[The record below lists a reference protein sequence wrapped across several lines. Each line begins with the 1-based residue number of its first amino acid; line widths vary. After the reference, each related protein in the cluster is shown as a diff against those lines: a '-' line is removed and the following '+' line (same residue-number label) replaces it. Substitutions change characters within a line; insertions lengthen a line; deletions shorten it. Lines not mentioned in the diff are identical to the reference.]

1 MIKRFWRTILITAIC
16 LIPFNSKG
24 QEYKLSPDAEI
35 SLLTCGAGNEYYLSF
50 GHSAIRVC
58 DTSLGIDHVYNYG
71 TFDFDTP
78 NLYLKFA
85 LGNLDYMLSVQNY
98 NNFILSYRYEGRWVV
113 EQKLNLTDEERN
125 KLYQSLR
132 ENYRKE
138 NRYYKYDFFRDNCAT
153 RARDIIE
160 KSLNRDFYT
169 NNSTHTTNT
178 YRNLIDLTFRE
189 IIYPYTNERLM
200 WWQFGVDALL
210 GIRCDRPVSTAEC
223 MFIPFYLQNHLDTTN
238 LCLSSTLI
246 LDETK
251 TDNPKSISPIIVFW
265 ILCLITC
272 ILTYISV
279 KKNIKI
285 KWFDIPLFSIVGIVG
300 LIVAFMWVL
309 SSHWCVK
316 ENLNILW
323 ANPIFLI
330 LIFCPKKI
338 NKYIIYT
345 LLTCLFLALLN
356 IIIDIQHYN
365 SAVLP
370 IIISLIIRL
379 SHLLYNERRTKRAA

>member
-1 MIKRFWRTILITAIC
+1 MLKKIYLILSIAILSGTTTIGQPLQ
-16 LIPFNSKG
+16 LSNNST
-24 QEYKLSPDAEI
+24 I

-58 DTSLGIDHVYNYG
+58 DTSQNIDFVFNYG
-71 TFDFDTP
+71 VFDFNTP

-85 LGNLDYMLSVQNY
+85 LGNLDYMLDVQSY
-98 NNFILSYRYEGRWVV
+98 NNFILSYQYEGRWVA
-113 EQKLNLTDEERN
+113 EQKLNLTFEERN
-125 KLYQSLR
+125 KLFNLLR
-132 ENYRKE
+132 ENYKKE

-169 NNSTHTTNT
+169 NNSVNTDNT
-178 YRNLIDLTFRE
+178 YRNLINQTFRE

-210 GIRCDRPVSTAEC
+210 GMRCDRPVSVAEC
-223 MFIPFYLQNHLDTTN
+223 MFIPFYLQEHLNTIN
-238 LCLSSTLI
+238 LCESSTLI

-251 TDNPKSISPIIVFW
+251 TDNPKSISPIVVFW
-265 ILCLITC
+265 ILCFITC
-272 ILTYISV
+272 ILTYISST
-279 KKNIKI
+279 KKIKI
-285 KWFDIPLFSIVGIVG
+285 KWFDIPLFSLVGIIG
-300 LIVAFMWVL
+300 LVVAMMWAF

-323 ANPIFLI
+323 ANPIFLL
-330 LIFCPKKI
+330 LIFCPKRA

-356 IIIDIQHYN
+356 IIIHIQHYN

-370 IIISLIIRL
+370 IVISLIIRL
-379 SHLLYNERRTKRAA
+379 SHLLYNERRIKRAA